1 MAYTK
6 LWPII
11 GSLSSS
17 GMIVSKVI
25 KYDKNEA
32 KTVKADTNIKTSKT
46 FSGGEISNVINYT
59 SNSVKTGEKK
69 YVTTINCTEE
79 KCIDEMLLTKRR
91 YDEKGRRIM
100 YHGVQSFKPGEIDR
114 NSPELAHQLGIKLA
128 KELWGSRFEVVV
140 TTHLDREHIH
150 NHFAINSVS
159 FIDGKK
165 LDWDKEYKKMR
176 EVSDR
181 LCREHALSIISE
193 NEFSG
198 HVHRGAMRAE
208 SEGRYT
214 IESIVKEDIDTC
226 IKCSKNLDEWF
237 ALMKGKG
244 YRIDPSGKYLK
255 VFPYKHSKCIR
266 VDRRFLAKYG
276 KDYSL
281 SGIAEMIADNILD
294 GGYEKPE
301 EDMLRIPEEVESVG
315 YIIEPIEVTDNEDD
329 YGYEYENMLKPFKEF
344 GYRLPRTVSGYQRVY
359 NRYLILLGVHPARSV
374 RRNARTHYLLREDLL
389 KLDKYIAE
397 NNLLIS
403 RDITDADTLGEVR
416 KNEVKKL
423 NELSYARNKVRNKIR
438 RAKEDERPELYE
450 MLAEMNIEIKQQ
462 RKTVYYLKDI
472 ENSIPQMEQKISHV
486 VELYK
491 SRDRENNEY
500 RSERVR

>member
-11 GSLSSS
+11 GSLNSS

-79 KCIDEMLLTKRR
+79 KCIDEMLMTKRR

-181 LCREHALSIISE
+181 LCREHALSIIRE

-208 SEGRYT
+208 SEGKYT

-226 IKCSKNLDEWF
+226 IKCSQNLDEWF

-244 YRIDPSGKYLK
+244 YRIDSSGKYLK
-255 VFPYKHSKCIR
+255 VFPYRHSKCIR

-294 GGYEKPE
+294 GRYEKPE
-301 EDMLRIPEEVESVG
+301 KDMFRIPEEVESVG
-315 YIIEPIEVTDNEDD
+315 YIIEPAEDD
-329 YGYEYENMLKPFKEF
+329 EDYYDDFEYENMIKPFKEF
-344 GYRLPRTVSGYQRVY
+344 GYKMPRQVSGYQRIY

-389 KLDKYIAE
+389 KLDRYIAE

-403 RDITDADTLGEVR
+403 RNITNAETLSSTKNIEKTRLLEMETAR
-416 KNEVKKL
+416 KKI
-423 NELSYARNKVRNKIR
+423 RNKIR
-438 RAKEDERPELYE
+438 RTEKTELPDLLE
-450 MLAEMNIEIKQQ
+450 KLSDMNREIKEL
-462 RKTVYYLKDI
+462 RKTVYYLNDI
-472 ENSIPQMEQKISHV
+472 EKSIPEMEEKV
-486 VELYK
+486 
-491 SRDRENNEY
+491 
-500 RSERVR
+500 ERVRNLQRETAISYGEIKLEIKR

>member
-6 LWPII
+6 LWPIY

-32 KTVKADTNIKTSKT
+32 KTVKPNNTIKTEKT
-46 FSGGEISNVINYT
+46 FSSGEISNVINYT

-69 YVTTINCTEE
+69 YVTTINCSEE
-79 KCIDEMLLTKRR
+79 MCIDEMLLTKRR

-100 YHGVQSFKPGEIDR
+100 YHGVQSFKPGEIDKD
-114 NSPELAHQLGIKLA
+114 SPELAHKLGIKLA
-128 KELWGSRFEVVV
+128 KELWGDRFEVVV

-159 FIDGKK
+159 FKDGKK

-181 LCREHALSIISE
+181 LCKEHALSIIKESE
-193 NEFSG
+193 CSG
-198 HVHRGAMRAE
+198 HIHRGAMRADA
-208 SEGRYT
+208 EGRYT
-214 IESIVKEDIDTC
+214 IESIVKEDIDIC
-226 IKCSKNLDEWF
+226 IKCSKNLDEWLS
-237 ALMKGKG
+237 LMKGKG
-244 YRIDPSGKYLK
+244 YRIDSSGKYLK
-255 VFPYKHSKCIR
+255 IFPYRHSKCIR

-276 KDYSL
+276 MDYSL
-281 SGIAEMIADNILD
+281 SGIAEMIADNLLD

-301 EDMLRIPEEVESVG
+301 DDMFSIPEEEESVG
-315 YIIEPIEVTDNEDD
+315 YIIEPVERVDNEEVFEFE
-329 YGYEYENMLKPFKEF
+329 YGNMIKPFRKF
-344 GYRLPRTVSGYQRVY
+344 GYKIPRTVSGYQRVY
-359 NRYLILLGVHPARSV
+359 NRYLILLGVHPARSI

-403 RDITDADTLGEVR
+403 RDITDADTLGKVI

-423 NELSYARNKVRNKIR
+423 DELNSARNKVRNKIR

-450 MLAEMNIEIKQQ
+450 KLEEMNIEIKQQ

-472 ENSIPQMEQKISHV
+472 EKNIPEMKNK
-486 VELYK
+486 VEMARNLSKELARYYGEIK
-491 SRDRENNEY
+491 P
-500 RSERVR
+500 ERAL

>member
-11 GSLSSS
+11 GSLNSS

-79 KCIDEMLLTKRR
+79 KCIDEMLMTKRR

-181 LCREHALSIISE
+181 LCREHALSIIRE

-208 SEGRYT
+208 SEGKYT

-226 IKCSKNLDEWF
+226 IKCSQNLDEWF

-244 YRIDPSGKYLK
+244 YRIDSSGKYLK
-255 VFPYKHSKCIR
+255 VFPYRHSKCIR

-294 GGYEKPE
+294 GRYEKPE
-301 EDMLRIPEEVESVG
+301 KDMFRIPEEVESVG
-315 YIIEPIEVTDNEDD
+315 YIIEPAEDD
-329 YGYEYENMLKPFKEF
+329 EDYYDDFEYENMIKPFKEF
-344 GYRLPRTVSGYQRVY
+344 GYKMPRQVSGYQRIY

-389 KLDKYIAE
+389 KLDRYIAE

-403 RDITDADTLGEVR
+403 RNITNAETLSSTKNIEKTRLLEMETAR
-416 KNEVKKL
+416 KKI
-423 NELSYARNKVRNKIR
+423 RNKIR
-438 RAKEDERPELYE
+438 RTEKTELPDLLE
-450 MLAEMNIEIKQQ
+450 KLSDMNREIKEL
-462 RKTVYYLKDI
+462 RKTVYYLNDI
-472 ENSIPQMEQKISHV
+472 EKSIPEMEEKI
-486 VELYK
+486 
-491 SRDRENNEY
+491 
-500 RSERVR
+500 ERVRNLQRETAISYGEIKLEIKR

>member
-79 KCIDEMLLTKRR
+79 KCIDEMLMTKRR

-226 IKCSKNLDEWF
+226 IKCSKNLDEWYD
-237 ALMKGKG
+237 LMKGKG
-244 YRIDPSGKYLK
+244 YRIDASGKYLK
-255 VFPYKHSKCIR
+255 VFPYGHSKCIR

-276 KDYSL
+276 LDYSL
-281 SGIAEMIADNILD
+281 YGIAQMIADNID
-294 GGYEKPE
+294 NGKYVEPVDDE
-301 EDMLRIPEEVESVG
+301 FTIPEEILNVG
-315 YIIEPIEVTDNEDD
+315 YIIEKTIDETDD
-329 YGYEYENMLKPFKEF
+329 YDELWPYEKQPFSEYGFK
-344 GYRLPRTVSGYQRVY
+344 LPKKVSGIQRVY
-359 NRYLILLGVHPARSV
+359 NRYLILLGIHPARSE

-389 KLDKYIAE
+389 KLDKLIGE

-403 RDITDADTLGEVR
+403 RNITDMETLNNE
-416 KNEVKKL
+416 KESEVKKL
-423 NELSYARNKVRNKIR
+423 DAMNIERNKLRNKIR
-438 RAKEDERPELYE
+438 RSDEATRPELLE
-450 MLAEMNIEIKQQ
+450 KLANMNQEIKRQ
-462 RKTVYYLKDI
+462 RKTVFYLKDVEKRLPVLERKLEYSEQLYI
-472 ENSIPQMEQKISHV
+472 EHNKDKKEFYARRNTI
-486 VELYK
+486 
-491 SRDRENNEY
+491 
-500 RSERVR
+500 